1 MITKRSFI
9 KNLSITQG
17 RHLKIINNKIQLFP
31 DRLWKQELKLF
42 NKTKLNFVEWVVS
55 KENFSRNPICKIN
68 GHKVINYNL
77 KKNNINCRS
86 IDLDFIVKE
95 NPLNFSEKTLSV
107 LIKKIEIII
116 SNCEKIG
123 VKYLIFPFLE
133 NSSPK
138 GKKKFMKLIYFL
150 NLIKKRNSKKL
161 ILLIETDLTPDSVCL
176 LIKKM
181 KNKIFINYDIGNSAC
196 NNYDFE
202 KEKKYFKFVK
212 NIHLK
217 DRIKK
222 GSTIRF
228 GYGNANFNKLFN
240 YLKKTKNSYDFT
252 LQPARSKCNKDIE
265 EIKLNI
271 EYINQLLL
279 NL

>member
-1 MITKRSFI
+1 MIRRKSFI

-31 DRLWKQELKLF
+31 DKLWKKELKLF
-42 NKTKLNFVEWVVS
+42 DKTKLNFIEWVVS
-55 KENFSRNPICKIN
+55 KENFFKNPMCKKNGYKIIN
-68 GHKVINYNL
+68 HHL
-77 KKNNINCRS
+77 KKNNLNCRS

-95 NPLNFSEKTLSV
+95 SPLNFSEKKLSA

-116 SNCEKIG
+116 INCEKIG
-123 VKYLIFPFLE
+123 VKYLVFPFLE

-138 GKKKFMKLIYFL
+138 GKKKLSKLIYFL
-150 NLIKKRNSKKL
+150 NLIKKKTSKKL
-161 ILLIETDLTPDSVCL
+161 ILLIETDLTPNKVCL

-181 KNKIFINYDIGNSAC
+181 QNKIFINYDIGNSAC
-196 NNYDFE
+196 NNFDFE

-217 DRIKK
+217 DRKKK

-240 YLKKTKNSYDFT
+240 YLKKTNNSYDFT

-265 EIKLNI
+265 EIKLNM
-271 EYINQLLL
+271 EYINQLLV